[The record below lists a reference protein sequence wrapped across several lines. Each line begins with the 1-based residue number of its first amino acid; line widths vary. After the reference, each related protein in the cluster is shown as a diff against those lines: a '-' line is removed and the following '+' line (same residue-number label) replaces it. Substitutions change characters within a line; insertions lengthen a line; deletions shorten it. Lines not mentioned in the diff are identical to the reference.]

1 MRIVYEAAD
10 GIEGHM
16 MVDYLKM
23 HGITAFIQ
31 GEYLQGGAGGLPVA
45 GLVKIQVNDVDWVE
59 ARAVIDAW
67 SAAQPNPDQTPRPET
82 PGAKAKYLTAFISG
96 LVLGATLT
104 NCQPEAASPLGHGAG
119 HDDDHARAAR
129 PADHTRHARSAARMM
144 LAMQLLQPFARDVGI
159 DLRGGNV
166 GMPQQHLHHAQI
178 GAVVEQ
184 MGGKSVAQHV
194 R

>member
-1 MRIVYEAAD
+1 MKIVYEAAD

-104 NCQPEAASPLGHGAG
+104 HCQPEAASVPGRG
-119 HDDDHARAAR
+119 DDRAQ
-129 PADHTRHARSAARMM
+129 SAARMM
-144 LAMQLLQPFARDVGI
+144 LAMQLLQPFARDMGI
-159 DLRGGNV
+159 DLRGGDV